1 MTSYTDDFFTQA
13 ELDLLISFAGEPIVS
28 GKSGF
33 FINVPETISAKLG
46 VSSNNL
52 PMMWITGDS
61 AHHIDRG
68 EGDFEETIVVY
79 LRASAGSLVL
89 SGIPYE
95 IKENRV
101 FRFPKG
107 TEHSTINAGL
117 RLVLGPMSNTGFRV
131 GANGIYYFASAA
143 DVYPDPNFSNVVYTD
158 YYSYPNNGI
167 ISASTTFPDSSSIPP
182 PYAGA
187 VLSYWTG
194 QSGFSGSYIDVS
206 YNPGATW
213 VNDGNSTYLYPIWS
227 SPERIMCFKED
238 TKILCLEDGIEQ
250 YFPIQNLRKGV
261 LVKTL
266 TSGYQ
271 PISYIGHSKIYNQG
285 DSLRSKNRLYICH
298 KEQYP
303 ELNEHLI
310 LTGCHSILVR
320 TITDKEHVDT
330 VELMGKIY
338 ITENRYRLMACID
351 ERAKPYEEEGVFS
364 IWHLA
369 LENEHDRANY
379 GIYANGLLVESSSK
393 RMMREY
399 SGMTLL

>member
-1 MTSYTDDFFTQA
+1 MASYTDDFFTQA
-13 ELDLLISFAGEPIVS
+13 ELDLLISFAGEPVVS
-28 GKSGF
+28 GKREF
-33 FINVPETISAKLG
+33 FANVPETISAKLG

-52 PMMWITGDS
+52 PMTWIIGDS
-61 AHHIDRG
+61 APHIDGG

-79 LRASAGSLVL
+79 LRASSGSLIL

-107 TEHSTINAGL
+107 TEHSTIDAGL

-131 GANGIYYFASAA
+131 GGVYINYFASAA
-143 DVYPDPNFSNVVYTD
+143 DVYPEPNLSNVVYTD
-158 YYSYPNNGI
+158 SYVSPNDGVI
-167 ISASTTFPDSSSIPP
+167 AASTTFPNSSSIPP

-194 QSGFSGSYIDVS
+194 QEGYSGNYVDVS
-206 YNPGATW
+206 YNPGVVW
-213 VNDGNSTYLYPIWS
+213 ENNGYDTYLYPIWRFQ
-227 SPERIMCFKED
+227 ERIMCFKED

-266 TSGYQ
+266 TSGYK

-303 ELNEHLI
+303 ELNEPLV
-310 LTGCHSILVR
+310 LTGCHSLLVR

-330 VELMGKIY
+330 LELMGKIY
-338 ITENRYRLMACID
+338 ITENMYRLMACID

-379 GIYANGLLVESSSK
+379 GIYANGLLVESSSN